1 MSPKSLYSTVA
12 VGETITWALLL
23 TAMAL
28 KYTGTT
34 EAMMPIA
41 GGIHGFVFLCFCVST
56 VVIWVNNQ
64 WPAGRG
70 ILGLLSAVIPFAT
83 IPFEKNT
90 EKAGLL
96 DAPWRFREGAGTQP
110 VTLPE
115 KVLAFVV
122 RKPLLAAI
130 ITLVGVIVVFLVL
143 LSLGSPLEWFK

>member
-1 MSPKSLYSTVA
+1 MTPKSLYSTVA

-23 TAMAL
+23 TGMVL
-28 KYTGTT
+28 KYSGTT
-34 EAMMPIA
+34 EAFMPIA

-70 ILGLLSAVIPFAT
+70 VLGLVSAIVPFAT
-83 IPFEKNT
+83 IPFEKSA

-96 DAPWRFREGAGTQP
+96 DAQWRFREGDESQP
-110 VTLPE
+110 GNLPE
-115 KVLAFVV
+115 KILAFVV
-122 RKPLLAAI
+122 RQPLLASI
-130 ITLVGVIVVFLVL
+130 IALVAVIIVFLIL